1 MTALNLVPFFLVAV
15 MLPGALTQGGLPSCC
30 RKISDTH
37 VRRDLLTKY
46 YVQRPPACSLHV
58 VVFITVQNK
67 RICADPY
74 KPWTQTSMAY
84 LDGKNGHA
92 QKNGTQRKHTI
103 SRELQ

>member
-15 MLPGALTQGGLPSCC
+15 MLPCVLADGGLASCC

-37 VRRDLLTKY
+37 VHRGLLTKY

-58 VVFITVQNK
+58 VVFITVQKK

-74 KPWTQTSMAY
+74 KLWTLTSKAY
-84 LDGKNGHA
+84 LDGKNSHA
-92 QKNGTQRKHTI
+92 KKNDTQRKHTI